1 MIINNIKW
9 RMSMLLCVI
18 IFLGIIFNVL
28 GQIFGGNDKW
38 GE

>member
-1 MIINNIKW
+1 MI
-9 RMSMLLCVI
+9 LLPI
-18 IFLGIIFNVL
+18 IIVLGIIFNVL